1 MTRDIRTG
9 TLVDTPRHQFRNMKS
24 ERPIKCQRCGE
35 RDDRNRDEL
44 TLRDRH
50 IEIDSEKEI
59 EEQVSQKLK

>member
-1 MTRDIRTG
+1 MTRDIRTD
-9 TLVDTPRHQFRNMKS
+9 TLVYTPRHQLRNMKS
-24 ERPIKCQRCGE
+24 ERPIECQRCGE

-59 EEQVSQKLK
+59 EE